1 MFNIE
6 YELKRLPDK
15 PGVYM
20 MFDDKDEIIYV
31 GKAKN
36 LKKRVRQYFSG
47 NSNKTEKVIEMVK
60 HIVRF
65 EYIIVDNEVE
75 SLVLESNFI
84 KDKKPKY
91 NILLKNG
98 DKYPFIKIAKEKY
111 PRITK
116 ERVIKKDGGKYY
128 GPFPNAYA
136 VNDIIEMFQDMFKI
150 RRCNLDF
157 DKKQYLKRP
166 CLYYYIKKCYGPC
179 VKNISEEK
187 YMKNIEEAEM
197 FLKGKQSKIIDE
209 LKEKMLNASEN
220 LNYELA
226 ARYRDNIVSLEAI
239 VEKQKVT
246 NTKGTNMDII
256 GLARDGADIC
266 VQVFLMRAGKII
278 DREHFLLEDK
288 FDESDK
294 DIISFFLK
302 QFYMDMAFIP
312 KEILID
318 IVPEDIKTIEEFLSS
333 SKGSKVEIR
342 KPLRGE
348 KVELVDL
355 VTDNA
360 KEMLEKHINSKNK
373 REKNKNIAIEDLEN
387 ILNIDKIDRMECYD
401 ISNIS
406 GVQSVGSMIVFENG
420 EKAPKEYRK
429 FRIKTVEG
437 MDDYSSHKEML
448 TRRISRMID
457 ENNNGN
463 MEKGFGKRPSL
474 IIMDGGKGQVN
485 IALEVLKEFNLVI
498 PVIGLVKDEYHK
510 TRGIMFEN
518 KEIPL
523 KITSPLYRMLFR
535 IQEEAH
541 RFAINYHRKLREKDM
556 KKSQLDEIPGIG
568 DIRRK
573 ALMKHFKS
581 LNKIKKATVAELMEV
596 DKINEQ
602 VANNI
607 YDFFNEE
614 NNEGDKA

>member
-1 MFNIE
+1 MFNIKE
-6 YELKRLPDK
+6 ELKRLPDK

-20 MFDDKDEIIYV
+20 MFNNEDEIIYV

-47 NSNKTEKVIEMVK
+47 SSNKTEKVIEMVK

-98 DKYPFIKIAKEKY
+98 DKYPFIKIANEKY

-150 RRCNLDF
+150 RRCNLNF
-157 DKKQYLKRP
+157 DKGQYLKRP
-166 CLYYYIKKCYGPC
+166 CLYYYIKKCNAPC
-179 VKNISEEK
+179 VQNVSEEK
-187 YMKNIEEAEM
+187 YMKNIEEAEL
-197 FLKGKQSKIIDE
+197 FLKGKQGKILDD
-209 LKEKMLNASEN
+209 LREKMLNASEN

-226 ARYRDNIVSLEAI
+226 ARYRDNISSLEAI

-246 NTKGTNMDII
+246 TTKGTNMDII
-256 GLARDGADIC
+256 GLARDGSDIC
-266 VQVFLMRAGKII
+266 VQVFIMRSGKVI

-288 FDESDK
+288 FDESNEE
-294 DIISFFLK
+294 IISFFLK

-318 IVPEDIKTIEEFLSS
+318 TVPEDIDTIEAFLTK

-348 KVELVDL
+348 KVELVNL
-355 VTDNA
+355 VTENA
-360 KEMLEKHINSKNK
+360 KEMLEKHITSKSK
-373 REKNKNIAIEDLEN
+373 REKNKNLALEELGE
-387 ILNIDKIDRMECYD
+387 ILKIDNLNRIECYD

-406 GVQSVGSMIVFENG
+406 GVQSVGSMIVFEDG
-420 EKAPKEYRK
+420 EKAPREYRK
-429 FRIKTVEG
+429 FKIKTVEG
-437 MDDYSSHKEML
+437 IDDYSSHKEML
-448 TRRISRMID
+448 TRRINRMLED
-457 ENNNGN
+457 NKNGN
-463 MEKGFGKRPSL
+463 TTKGFGKRPSL

-485 IALEVLKEFNLVI
+485 IALNVLREFNLNI
-498 PVIGLVKDEYHK
+498 PVMGLVKDEYHK
-510 TRGIMFEN
+510 TRGIMYEN
-518 KEIPL
+518 EEYPL
-523 KITSPLYRMLFR
+523 KITSSLYRMLYK

-556 KKSQLDEIPGIG
+556 KKSELDSIPGIG

-573 ALMKHFKS
+573 ALIKHFKS
-581 LNKIKKATVAELMEV
+581 LDKIKKATVNELMEV

-602 VANNI
+602 VAINI
-607 YDFFNEE
+607 YNFFNEE
-614 NNEGDKA
+614 NNEGNKT